1 MHMWVLAK
9 PWPLNN
15 YSADGLFLPLL
26 SSLRTRRRLAAVPKI
41 LSKNSEFAVWNVLLA
56 WTPFYGVPLTLS
68 PVFLRRIALPAAL
81 N

>member
-1 MHMWVLAK
+1 
-9 PWPLNN
+9 
-15 YSADGLFLPLL
+15 
-26 SSLRTRRRLAAVPKI
+26 LAAVPKI